1 MIVSFFGIRDAARSN
16 PDLTSSH
23 AQETLA
29 TLDPGEIIFEAPVDY
44 VRRRLPE
51 LRAEHGPFD
60 AVVAVMHML
69 MPNDLALAG
78 RRASRVESEHERAD
92 AQRRRVGTRC
102 RQRQDME
109 GGSERRQ
116 STILGTW
123 GSARALARPG
133 ILRRTNRENKK
144 ECNNQLEEEEVTGW
158 NLLQCGR
165 AGRHQKQKHEDICHI
180 KVSRMIAI

>member
-1 MIVSFFGIRDAARSN
+1 MAGEILQAQETETEIETTKFCGICVCQGEGHPRTGSRESDCFRRGTVIVSFFGIRDAARSN
-16 PDLTSSH
+16 PDLISSH

-92 AQRRRVGTRC
+92 AQRRRVGTR
-102 RQRQDME
+102 RGRRQDMK
-109 GGSERRQ
+109 GGSERR
-116 STILGTW
+116 
-123 GSARALARPG
+123 
-133 ILRRTNRENKK
+133 
-144 ECNNQLEEEEVTGW
+144 
-158 NLLQCGR
+158 
-165 AGRHQKQKHEDICHI
+165 
-180 KVSRMIAI
+180 